1 MMVQGQ
7 KILVNLGMVIVGELG
22 DGYSTR
28 YLD

>member
-7 KILVNLGMVIVGELG
+7 KILENLEMVIVGELM

>member
-1 MMVQGQ
+1 MMVQDQ